1 MLPLHH
7 VVNSGSFLWVFS
19 LLICFRSTSG
29 LSQEANFHFRGPKLF
44 KIGILLEGLRRLMS
58 YKLTLH
64 VLITFTEQVV
74 PVHKDTTVLYS
85 ELPQ

>member
-1 MLPLHH
+1 
-7 VVNSGSFLWVFS
+7 
-19 LLICFRSTSG
+19 
-29 LSQEANFHFRGPKLF
+29 
-44 KIGILLEGLRRLMS
+44 MS